1 MDQVDNQEA
10 VKPEELDVP
19 AFLKRADKAV
29 VPVEGEV
36 FVQTED
42 AVGGE
47 TPASVN

>member
-1 MDQVDNQEA
+1 MDQVNNQEA

-19 AFLKRADKAV
+19 AFLKRADKA